1 MKRILLSLFSLIFMA
16 ATVGAETYTHTF
28 KSGELTTTGGTVT
41 LSDIEWTSSSS
52 GFIGWNGNGKGIQ
65 IGKSAEVCPSYTLK
79 TSALAECTIKSIT
92 VNSSIAA
99 SGDAKLT
106 ISVGSQTSE
115 AYTLTT
121 SDAAYTFDCED
132 TTGDITISWVAT
144 AKAYYVS
151 SITIEYT
158 PTAGMVTVPTPEFK
172 TPAVIYADKVEKVT
186 VETEDQN
193 AVIYYTTDGTDPSY
207 EDYVNETGSTKC
219 SKYYVMYF
227 NLTETTTIKAIA
239 VKVDGD
245 AVFKSGV
252 AEQTYIVSRTM
263 PYIPANDIV
272 SGSKYAIVAADS
284 AATYFYEEKPYGYL
298 PTKTA
303 TAVNG
308 KYIETVECAGFTY
321 TAVDGGYTI
330 QDELNRYVYHKGT
343 NTNFNYAAEQPAEG
357 AVWSVDIDTDG
368 NATIACDGYTI
379 YYSTKYETYGC
390 YPADKVTEEHILPKL
405 YMQRE
410 YPTYTISPAEGST
423 FDRLETITVTCEEGI
438 AATDDL
444 KITAEGYTTL
454 FTVKQT
460 DSKTLTITA
469 TEPITTYNNRDLNI
483 QISAGDIILN
493 PEVMNMA
500 LPIPTKYGV
509 RTMVK
514 YILTGNAP
522 AATIEEVSPA
532 NGSTVE
538 ELSHFVFT
546 FSYFAGHSDDA
557 NLQPRL
563 YAEGKDW
570 TYALEQTLEKSD
582 GSMIGMQQAALK
594 TTEPLKGNGT
604 YILEIPTGYFI
615 DANNREVEGITLKYT
630 VKNDSGEIAGIEDVI
645 ANDGTSHAVFTIN
658 GVKVLETTD
667 TEKAGTLPTGIYVID
682 GKKIYI
688 K

>member
-1 MKRILLSLFSLIFMA
+1 MA

-28 KSGELTTTGGTVT
+28 KSGELTTEGGTVT
-41 LSDIEWTSSSS
+41 LSDIEWTASSSTY
-52 GFIGWNGNGKGIQ
+52 IDWKADKGIQ
-65 IGKSAEVCPSYTLK
+65 IGSKSAINPTYQLS
-79 TSALAECTIKSIT
+79 TSALAGCTIRSIT

-132 TTGDITISWVAT
+132 TTGDITISWEAT
-144 AKAYYVS
+144 QRAYYVK

-158 PTAGMVTVPTPEFK
+158 PAAGSVIVPTPEFK
-172 TPAVIYADKVEKVT
+172 TPAVIYADKAENVT
-186 VETEDQN
+186 VETTDQS
-193 AVIYYTTDGTDPSY
+193 AVIYYTIDGTDPSY
-207 EDYVNETGSTKC
+207 EDYVNDLGTTKC

-330 QDELNRYVYHKGT
+330 QDELGRYVYHT
-343 NTNFNYAAEQPAEG
+343 EAHTNFNYAAEQPAEG
-357 AVWSVDIDTDG
+357 AVWSVATDVEG
-368 NATIACDGYTI
+368 NATIACDGYTV
-379 YYSTKYETYGC
+379 YFSTKFGTYGC
-390 YPADKVTEEHILPKL
+390 YPADKVTEEHVLPKL

-410 YPTYTISPAEGST
+410 YPTYTVSPAAGST
-423 FDRLETITVTCEEGI
+423 FDKFESMTIRCEEGI
-438 AATDDL
+438 SATADL
-444 KITAEGYTTL
+444 KIEAEGLKTAL
-454 FTVKQT
+454 TVKQT
-460 DSKTLTITA
+460 DDNTLTITA
-469 TEPITTYNNRDLNI
+469 AEPITTYNNRELNI
-483 QISAGDIILN
+483 NITAGDIILN
-493 PEVMNMA
+493 PAEMSMG
-500 LPIPTKYGV
+500 IPVPAKYGV
-509 RTMVK
+509 RTIAK
-514 YILTGNAP
+514 YTLTGNAP
-522 AATIEEVSPA
+522 AATIDEVSPA
-532 NGSTVE
+532 NGATVE

-546 FSYFAGHSDDA
+546 FSYYAGHSDDA

-682 GKKIYI
+682 GKKVYI

>member
-1 MKRILLSLFSLIFMA
+1 MA

-28 KSGELTTTGGTVT
+28 KSGELTTEGGTVT
-41 LSDIEWTSSSS
+41 LSDIEWTASSSTY
-52 GFIGWNGNGKGIQ
+52 IDWKADKGIQ
-65 IGKSAEVCPSYTLK
+65 IGSKSAINPTYQLS
-79 TSALAECTIKSIT
+79 TSALAGCTIRSIT

-132 TTGDITISWVAT
+132 TTGDITISWEAT
-144 AKAYYVS
+144 QRAYYVK

-158 PTAGMVTVPTPEFK
+158 PAAGSVIVPTPEFK
-172 TPAVIYADKVEKVT
+172 TPAVIYADKAENVT
-186 VETEDQN
+186 VETTDQS
-193 AVIYYTTDGTDPSY
+193 AVIYYTIDGTDPSY
-207 EDYVNETGSTKC
+207 EDYVNDLGTTKC

-330 QDELNRYVYHKGT
+330 QDELGRYVYHT
-343 NTNFNYAAEQPAEG
+343 EAHTNFNYAAEQPAEG
-357 AVWSVDIDTDG
+357 AVWSVATDVEG
-368 NATIACDGYTI
+368 NATIACDGYTV
-379 YYSTKYETYGC
+379 YFSTKFGTYGC
-390 YPADKVTEEHILPKL
+390 YPADKVTEEHVLPKL

-410 YPTYTISPAEGST
+410 YPTYTVSPAAGST
-423 FDRLETITVTCEEGI
+423 FDKFESMTIRCEEGI
-438 AATDDL
+438 SATADL
-444 KITAEGYTTL
+444 KIEAEGLKTAL
-454 FTVKQT
+454 TVKQT
-460 DSKTLTITA
+460 DDNTLTITA
-469 TEPITTYNNRDLNI
+469 AEPITTYNNRELNI
-483 QISAGDIILN
+483 NITAGDIILN
-493 PEVMNMA
+493 PAEMSMG
-500 LPIPTKYGV
+500 IPVPAKYGV
-509 RTMVK
+509 RTIAK
-514 YILTGNAP
+514 YTLTGNAP
-522 AATIEEVSPA
+522 AATIDEVSPA
-532 NGSTVE
+532 NGATVE

-546 FSYFAGHSDDA
+546 FSYYAGHSDDA

-667 TEKAGTLPTGIYVID
+667 TEKTGTLPTGIYVID
-682 GKKIYI
+682 GKKVYI

>member
-1 MKRILLSLFSLIFMA
+1 MA
-16 ATVGAETYTHTF
+16 VTAGAETYTHTF
-28 KSGELTTTGGTVT
+28 KSGELTTAGGTVI
-41 LSDIEWTSSSS
+41 LSDIEWTASSATH
-52 GFIGWNGNGKGIQ
+52 IGWDNNNGRGIQ
-65 IGKSAEVCPSYTLK
+65 LGSKNTLNPTYQLS
-79 TSALAECTIKSIT
+79 TSAFTGCTIRSIT
-92 VNSSIAA
+92 VNSCIAA
-99 SGDAKLT
+99 NGDAKLT

-132 TTGDITISWVAT
+132 TTGDIRINWTAT
-144 AKAYYVS
+144 DRAYYVK

-158 PTAGMVTVPTPEFK
+158 PDASTVTVPAPEFK
-172 TPAVIYADKVEKVT
+172 TPVAVYADKVKVT
-186 VETEDQN
+186 AETTDES
-193 AVIYYTTDGTDPSY
+193 AVLYYTLDGTEPSY

-219 SKYYVMYF
+219 SKYWVMYF
-227 NLTETTTIKAIA
+227 DLTQTTTIKVIA
-239 VKVDGD
+239 VKTDGD
-245 AVFKSGV
+245 VAFKSAV

-263 PYIPANDIV
+263 PYIPAKEIV

-284 AATYFYEEKPYGYL
+284 AATYFYGEKPYGYL

-308 KYIETVECAGFTY
+308 KYIETVECAGFTF

-330 QDELNRYVYHKGT
+330 QDELGRYVYHT
-343 NTNFNYAAEQPAEG
+343 EARTNFNYAAEQPAEG
-357 AVWSVDIDTDG
+357 AVWSVNIDTDG
-368 NATIACDGYTI
+368 NATIACDGYTV

-390 YPADKVTEEHILPKL
+390 YPAGDITEEHVLPKL

-444 KITAEGYTTL
+444 KITAEGYTTS

-469 TEPITTYNNRDLNI
+469 TEPITTYNNRDLSI

-522 AATIEEVSPA
+522 AATIDEVSPA

-546 FSYFAGHSDDA
+546 FSYYAGHSDDA

-604 YILEIPTGYFI
+604 YILEIPTGYFT
-615 DANNREVEGITLKYT
+615 DANGRQVEGITLKYT
-630 VKNDSGEIAGIEDVI
+630 VKNDSGEIAGVEDITAGESGRIEIFTV
-645 ANDGTSHAVFTIN
+645 NGTRILDNENIES
-658 GVKVLETTD
+658 
-667 TEKAGTLPTGIYVID
+667 LPKGIYIIG
-682 GKKIYI
+682 GKKTYI
-688 K
+688 R

>member
-1 MKRILLSLFSLIFMA
+1 MA

-28 KSGELTTTGGTVT
+28 KSGELTTEGGTVT
-41 LSDIEWTSSSS
+41 LSDIEWTASSSTY
-52 GFIGWNGNGKGIQ
+52 IDWKADKGIQ
-65 IGKSAEVCPSYTLK
+65 IGSKSAINPTYQLS
-79 TSALAECTIKSIT
+79 TSALAGCTIRSIT

-132 TTGDITISWVAT
+132 TTGDITISWEAT
-144 AKAYYVS
+144 QRAYYVK

-158 PTAGMVTVPTPEFK
+158 PAAGSVIVPTPEFK
-172 TPAVIYADKVEKVT
+172 TPAVIYADKAENVT
-186 VETEDQN
+186 VETTDQS

-330 QDELNRYVYHKGT
+330 QDELGRYVYHT
-343 NTNFNYAAEQPAEG
+343 EAHTNFNYAAEQPAEG
-357 AVWSVDIDTDG
+357 AVWSVATDVEG
-368 NATIACDGYTI
+368 NATIACDGYTV
-379 YYSTKYETYGC
+379 YFSTKFGTYGC
-390 YPADKVTEEHILPKL
+390 YPADKVTEEHVLPKL

-410 YPTYTISPAEGST
+410 YPTYTVSPAAGST
-423 FDRLETITVTCEEGI
+423 FDKFESMTIRCEEGI
-438 AATDDL
+438 SATADL
-444 KITAEGYTTL
+444 KIEAEGLKTAL
-454 FTVKQT
+454 TVKQT
-460 DSKTLTITA
+460 DDNTLTITA
-469 TEPITTYNNRDLNI
+469 AEPITTYNNRELNI
-483 QISAGDIILN
+483 NITAGDIILN
-493 PEVMNMA
+493 PAEMSMG
-500 LPIPTKYGV
+500 IPVPAKYGV
-509 RTMVK
+509 RTIAK
-514 YILTGNAP
+514 YTLTGNAP
-522 AATIEEVSPA
+522 AATIDEVSPA
-532 NGSTVE
+532 NGATVE

-546 FSYFAGHSDDA
+546 FSYYAGHSDDA

-667 TEKAGTLPTGIYVID
+667 TEKTGTLPTGIYVID
-682 GKKIYI
+682 GKKVYI

>member
-1 MKRILLSLFSLIFMA
+1 
-16 ATVGAETYTHTF
+16 
-28 KSGELTTTGGTVT
+28 
-41 LSDIEWTSSSS
+41 
-52 GFIGWNGNGKGIQ
+52 
-65 IGKSAEVCPSYTLK
+65 
-79 TSALAECTIKSIT
+79 
-92 VNSSIAA
+92 
-99 SGDAKLT
+99 
-106 ISVGSQTSE
+106 
-115 AYTLTT
+115 
-121 SDAAYTFDCED
+121 
-132 TTGDITISWVAT
+132 
-144 AKAYYVS
+144 
-151 SITIEYT
+151 
-158 PTAGMVTVPTPEFK
+158 
-172 TPAVIYADKVEKVT
+172 
-186 VETEDQN
+186 
-193 AVIYYTTDGTDPSY
+193 
-207 EDYVNETGSTKC
+207 
-219 SKYYVMYF
+219 MYF

-308 KYIETVECAGFTY
+308 KYIETVECAGFTF

-330 QDELNRYVYHKGT
+330 QDELGRYVYHT
-343 NTNFNYAAEQPAEG
+343 EAHTNFNYAAEKPAEG
-357 AVWSVDIDTDG
+357 AIWSVATDAEG
-368 NATIACDGYTI
+368 NATIACDGYTV
-379 YYSTKYETYGC
+379 YFSTKFGTYGC
-390 YPADKVTEEHILPKL
+390 YPADKVTEEHVLPRL
-405 YMQRE
+405 YTQRE
-410 YPTYTISPAEGST
+410 YPTYTVSPAAGST
-423 FDRLETITVTCEEGI
+423 FDKFESMTIRCEEGI
-438 AATDDL
+438 SATADL
-444 KITAEGYTTL
+444 KIEAEGLKTAL
-454 FTVKQT
+454 TVKQT
-460 DSKTLTITA
+460 DDNTLTITA
-469 TEPITTYNNRDLNI
+469 AEPITTYNNRELNI
-483 QISAGDIILN
+483 NITAGDIILN
-493 PEVMNMA
+493 PAEMSMG
-500 LPIPTKYGV
+500 IPVPAKYGV
-509 RTMVK
+509 RTIAK
-514 YILTGNAP
+514 YTLTGNAP
-522 AATIEEVSPA
+522 AATIDEVSPA
-532 NGSTVE
+532 NGATVE

-546 FSYFAGHSDDA
+546 FSYYAGHNEDA
-557 NLQPRL
+557 SLQPRL

-667 TEKAGTLPTGIYVID
+667 TEKTGTLPTGIYVID
-682 GKKIYI
+682 GKKVYI

>member
-1 MKRILLSLFSLIFMA
+1 MKKILLSLFCLIFMA

-28 KSGELTTTGGTVT
+28 KSGELTTEGGTVT
-41 LSDIEWTSSSS
+41 LSDIEWTASSSTY
-52 GFIGWNGNGKGIQ
+52 IDWKADKGIQ
-65 IGKSAEVCPSYTLK
+65 IGSKSAINPTYQLS
-79 TSALAECTIKSIT
+79 TSALAGCTIRSIT

-132 TTGDITISWVAT
+132 TTGDISIDWTAT
-144 AKAYYVS
+144 DRAYYVK

-158 PTAGMVTVPTPEFK
+158 PAAGTVIVPTPEFK

-357 AVWSVDIDTDG
+357 AVWRVDIDTDG

-469 TEPITTYNNRDLNI
+469 TEPITTYNNRDLSI

-546 FSYFAGHSDDA
+546 FSYYAGHSDDA

-630 VKNDSGEIAGIEDVI
+630 VKNDSGEIAGIEDII
-645 ANDGTSHAVFTIN
+645 AKDGTSHVVFTIN

-667 TEKAGTLPTGIYVID
+667 TEKTGTLPTGIYVID
-682 GKKIYI
+682 GKKVYI

>member
-1 MKRILLSLFSLIFMA
+1 MA

-28 KSGELTTTGGTVT
+28 NNGELTTAGGTVT
-41 LSDIEWTSSSS
+41 LSDIEWTASSSTH
-52 GFIGWNGNGKGIQ
+52 IGWNADKGIQ
-65 IGKSAEVCPSYTLK
+65 IGSKSTVNPTYQLS
-79 TSALAECTIKSIT
+79 TSALAGCTIRSIT

-132 TTGDITISWVAT
+132 TTGDITISWEAT
-144 AKAYYVS
+144 QRAYYVK

-158 PTAGMVTVPTPEFK
+158 PAAGSVIVPTPEFK
-172 TPAVIYADKVEKVT
+172 TPAVIYADKAENVT
-186 VETEDQN
+186 VETTDQS
-193 AVIYYTTDGTDPSY
+193 AVIYYTIDGTDPSY
-207 EDYVNETGSTKC
+207 EDYVNDLGTTKC

-263 PYIPANDIV
+263 PYVPANDIV

-330 QDELNRYVYHKGT
+330 QDELGRYVYHT
-343 NTNFNYAAEQPAEG
+343 EAHTNFNYAAELPAEG
-357 AVWSVDIDTDG
+357 AVWSVATDVEG
-368 NATIACDGYTI
+368 NATIACDGYTV
-379 YYSTKYETYGC
+379 YFSTKFGTYGC
-390 YPADKVTEEHILPKL
+390 YPADKVTEEHVLPRL

-410 YPTYTISPAEGST
+410 YPTYTVSPAAGST
-423 FDRLETITVTCEEGI
+423 FDKFESMTIRCEEGI
-438 AATDDL
+438 SATADL
-444 KITAEGYTTL
+444 KIEAEGLKTAL
-454 FTVKQT
+454 TVKQT
-460 DSKTLTITA
+460 DDNTLTITA
-469 TEPITTYNNRDLNI
+469 AEPITTYNNRELNI
-483 QISAGDIILN
+483 NITAGDIILN
-493 PEVMNMA
+493 PAEMSMG
-500 LPIPTKYGV
+500 IPVPAKYGV
-509 RTMVK
+509 RTIAK
-514 YILTGNAP
+514 YTLTGNAP
-522 AATIEEVSPA
+522 AATIDEVSPA
-532 NGSTVE
+532 NGATVE

-546 FSYFAGHSDDA
+546 FSYYAGHSDDA

-667 TEKAGTLPTGIYVID
+667 TEKTGTLPTGIYVID
-682 GKKIYI
+682 GKKVYI

>member
-1 MKRILLSLFSLIFMA
+1 MKKFLLSLFCLIFMA
-16 ATVGAETYTHTF
+16 ATVSAETYTHTF
-28 KSGELTTTGGTVT
+28 KNGELTTEGGTVT
-41 LSDIEWTSSSS
+41 LSDIEWTASSSAYV
-52 GFIGWNGNGKGIQ
+52 GWNADKGIQ
-65 IGKSAEVCPSYTLK
+65 IGKKETVNPTYQLS
-79 TSALAECTIKSIT
+79 TSAFAGCTIRSIT

-99 SGDAKLT
+99 NGDAKLT
-106 ISVGSQTSE
+106 ISAGSQTSE

-121 SDAAYTFDCED
+121 SVATYTFDCED
-132 TTGDITISWVAT
+132 TTGDISINWSAT
-144 AKAYYVS
+144 DRAYYVK

-158 PTAGMVTVPTPEFK
+158 PAAGTVIVPTPEFK
-172 TPAVIYADKVEKVT
+172 TPAVVYADKVQVT
-186 VETEDQN
+186 AETTDES
-193 AVIYYTTDGTDPSY
+193 AVLYYTLDGTEPSY

-219 SKYYVMYF
+219 SKYWVMYF
-227 NLTETTTIKAIA
+227 DLTKTTTIKVIA
-239 VKVDGD
+239 VKTDGD

-263 PYIPANDIV
+263 PYVPASSIA
-272 SGSKYAIVAADS
+272 SGNKYAIVAADS
-284 AATYFYEEKPYGYL
+284 AATLFYEEKAYGYL

-303 TAVNG
+303 TDANG
-308 KYIETVECAGFTY
+308 KYTETVECAGFTF
-321 TAVDGGYTI
+321 TAAEGGYTI
-330 QDELNRYVYHKGT
+330 QDELDRYVYHTGT
-343 NTNFNYAAEQPAEG
+343 DTSFNYAAEKPAAG
-357 AVWSVDIDTDG
+357 AVWSVSIDTDG

-379 YYSTKYETYGC
+379 YYSTKYHTYGC
-390 YPADKVTEEHILPKL
+390 YPADKVTEEHVLPKL

-444 KITAEGYTTL
+444 KITAEGYTTS

-469 TEPITTYNNRDLNI
+469 TEPITTYNNRDLSI

-514 YILTGNAP
+514 YISTGNAP
-522 AATIEEVSPA
+522 AATIDEVSPA

-546 FSYFAGHSDDA
+546 FSYYAGHSDDA

-563 YAEGKDW
+563 YAEGKEW
-570 TYALEQTLEKSD
+570 TYALEKTIVNSD
-582 GSMIGMQQAALK
+582 GSNIGMMQAALK

-604 YILEIPTGYFI
+604 YILEIPTGYYT
-615 DANNREVEGITLKYT
+615 DANGRAIEGITLKYT
-630 VKNDSGEIAGIEDVI
+630 VKNDSGEIASIEDII
-645 ANDGTSHAVFTIN
+645 ANDGN
-658 GVKVLETTD
+658 GVTIFTVDGVKIPEGNKGLE
-667 TEKAGTLPTGIYVID
+667 KGIYIVN
-682 GKKIYI
+682 GKKIFI